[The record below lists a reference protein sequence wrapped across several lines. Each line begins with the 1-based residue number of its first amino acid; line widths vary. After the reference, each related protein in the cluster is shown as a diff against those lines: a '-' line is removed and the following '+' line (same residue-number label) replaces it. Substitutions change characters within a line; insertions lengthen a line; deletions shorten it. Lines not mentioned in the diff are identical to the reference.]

1 LNWFL
6 IACTIF
12 TAIFVFF
19 KAIYTEHHAH
29 DITAYIRLGFLTFA
43 ILATICVYFE
53 AIFAKHFA

>member
-6 IACTIF
+6 IACTVF

-53 AIFAKHFA
+53 AIFAIHFA